1 MQAARFFAKDGAHP
15 LAHFPCGF
23 VGEGESVDAV
33 RRITRLT
40 HQPGD
45 FLGDDA
51 SLATA
56 GAGNDEQR
64 TAEVG
69 DGFGL
74 LGIQGG
80 NSGGHKGAGCE
91 RAGIVAQ
98 GVEAF

>member
-1 MQAARFFAKDGAHP
+1 MQAARFFAEDGAHP

-23 VGEGESVDAV
+23 VGEGEGVDAV

-40 HQPGD
+40 HQPGN
-45 FLGDDA
+45 FLGDNA
-51 SLATA
+51 GLAAA
-56 GAGNDEQR
+56 GTGNDEQR
-64 TAEVG
+64 AAEIG

-91 RAGIVAQ
+91 RVGIVAQ
-98 GVEAF
+98 GVEAV